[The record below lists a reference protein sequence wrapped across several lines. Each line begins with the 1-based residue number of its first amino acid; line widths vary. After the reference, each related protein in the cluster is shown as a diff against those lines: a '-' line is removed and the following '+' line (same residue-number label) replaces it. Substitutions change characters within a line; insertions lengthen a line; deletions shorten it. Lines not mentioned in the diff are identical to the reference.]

1 MTTTASTPAAPRT
14 DRLEL
19 VKELVR
25 GSIGVVHKAR
35 SPQLDRVTALRQFQ
49 VPQWLDDVNDL
60 LQRIL
65 AEARAASA
73 LDHAN
78 IGKLYTCGYKDFNV
92 FVTAEFI
99 EGQTLRELMSARTP
113 DLNEVVAIT
122 RQICAG
128 LDYAAERG
136 VYHHF
141 LNVYNIKVLPGNEVK
156 ILDFGLIH
164 DKNLLSQTGTKKL
177 DNEPYLSPEQVKNK
191 IPDRASNM
199 FSLAT
204 IVYELF
210 TTRNPFAGKHLG
222 EVDRAIG
229 DAMPHPLNVANGRV
243 PEAVSRVVLKAMSKN
258 PADRHASGGQ
268 FMAELDQAMREPR
281 MPSKSATGVF
291 TAVGNTTGSFK
302 AVGNTT
308 SRIAASPVTTRSN
321 VPVPATTSAAVR
333 KPVSGP
339 SNQWKVVGG
348 IVAAVVILAALAMV
362 FQRKPADTTD
372 ADTAAVATPS
382 TSNATEPVTQ
392 QSATVAATER
402 SARATS
408 ASSSSTSSGRFSQG
422 RRAAQFVNGAGA
434 TPVAADGQITV
445 SALPLGSII
454 EIEGRSGQWKSPQTV
469 GPLPPGTY
477 KVTVSSPGYATE
489 ARNIQ
494 VLPGSRAVME
504 VRLAASKGFITVSG
518 TPAGASIL
526 ADGKDTG
533 RVTPAELIL
542 DPATHT
548 ITVHKQG
555 YLDASSDMKLAAG
568 QAISY
573 SPTLLVAGR
582 TDNIRIVNG
591 NKLFGGGNATAGM
604 ARIEIKSEPKGAQV
618 IVNGTPLQKQT
629 PVEIQVEAGSYDVTL
644 QKDGFAPMH
653 ESVIV
658 GQEDRARITK
668 VFTR

>member
-1 MTTTASTPAAPRT
+1 
-14 DRLEL
+14 
-19 VKELVR
+19 
-25 GSIGVVHKAR
+25 
-35 SPQLDRVTALRQFQ
+35 
-49 VPQWLDDVNDL
+49 
-60 LQRIL
+60 
-65 AEARAASA
+65 
-73 LDHAN
+73 
-78 IGKLYTCGYKDFNV
+78 
-92 FVTAEFI
+92 
-99 EGQTLRELMSARTP
+99 
-113 DLNEVVAIT
+113 
-122 RQICAG
+122 
-128 LDYAAERG
+128 
-136 VYHHF
+136 
-141 LNVYNIKVLPGNEVK
+141 
-156 ILDFGLIH
+156 
-164 DKNLLSQTGTKKL
+164 
-177 DNEPYLSPEQVKNK
+177 
-191 IPDRASNM
+191 
-199 FSLAT
+199 
-204 IVYELF
+204 
-210 TTRNPFAGKHLG
+210 
-222 EVDRAIG
+222 
-229 DAMPHPLNVANGRV
+229 
-243 PEAVSRVVLKAMSKN
+243 
-258 PADRHASGGQ
+258 
-268 FMAELDQAMREPR
+268 
-281 MPSKSATGVF
+281 
-291 TAVGNTTGSFK
+291 
-302 AVGNTT
+302 
-308 SRIAASPVTTRSN
+308 
-321 VPVPATTSAAVR
+321 VPATTSAAVR

-339 SNQWKVVGG
+339 SNQWKIVGG

-372 ADTAAVATPS
+372 ADTSAVATPA

-392 QSATVAATER
+392 QTATVAATER
-402 SARATS
+402 SARP
-408 ASSSSTSSGRFSQG
+408 ASSSGRFSQG
-422 RRAAQFVNGAGA
+422 RKAAQFVNSAAA

-454 EIEGRSGQWKSPQTV
+454 EIEGRSGQWKSPQTI
-469 GPLPPGTY
+469 GPLPPGSY
-477 KVTVSSPGYATE
+477 KVTVSSPGYAAE

-518 TPAGASIL
+518 TPTGASIL

-618 IVNGTPLQKQT
+618 IVNGTPLQKPT